1 MEKILV
7 IEDEEPISEL
17 VKINLNMA
25 GYEVIQAM
33 DGEEGLKILNEGKV
47 DLVILDIMLPKIDGY
62 ALMPQILQ
70 KDIPVIVLT
79 AKDSLRDKVVGLNMG
94 ADDYITKPFEGMELI
109 ARTKVV
115 LRRIV
120 KEEKVKG
127 FDDVQILLDSRRVL
141 KNGSDVELTPKEFE
155 LLNVFI
161 ENKGIVLT
169 REKLLEIVWEYDYE
183 GNTRTVDIH
192 VQRLR
197 TKLNTDKIKT
207 VYKIGYR
214 LEI

>member
-141 KNGSDVELTPKEFE
+141 KNGCDVELTPKEFE